1 MSDGRNDLDAMM
13 AKNDDDIVR
22 FTAILDQFAAEQRAL
37 ALAQT
42 AKQKI
47 TIVRNI
53 GQICQVNYETV
64 IEQGAP
70 AEEIFR
76 LLEPIDGAID
86 RLKAKSDLSDHY
98 NLSANDCGQIEMT
111 VKRLAGLRIQFAAEN
126 ARRGQNRRQEV
137 GLSATQQT
145 SLDEARRTIRELF
158 EKIEERRLAIAECR
172 RVLDGEDPFKILGE
186 QIDKR
191 LDALRGNR
199 ADAA

>member
-1 MSDGRNDLDAMM
+1 LTTGDEELL
-13 AKNDDDIVR
+13 R
-22 FTAILDQFAAEQRAL
+22 FAALLDQFAAEQRAL
-37 ALAQT
+37 ALTQT
-42 AKQKI
+42 KKQKI

-64 IEQGAP
+64 VDEGAG
-70 AEEIFR
+70 ADEIFN
-76 LLEPIDGAID
+76 LLEGIDGAID

-98 NLSANDCGQIEMT
+98 NLSANECGQIEMA

-126 ARRGQNRRQEV
+126 TRRGQNRRQEV

-145 SLDEARRTIRELF
+145 SLDEARRTIRDLF
-158 EKIEERRLAIAECR
+158 EKIEERKLAIAECR
-172 RVLDGEDPFKILGE
+172 RVLGGEDPFKILDE

>member
-1 MSDGRNDLDAMM
+1 MSGPVEKTAGNDEELL
-13 AKNDDDIVR
+13 R
-22 FTAILDQFAAEQRAL
+22 FAALLDQFAAEQRAL
-37 ALAQT
+37 ALTQT

-76 LLEPIDGAID
+76 LLEPIDSAID

-98 NLSANDCGQIEMT
+98 NHSANDCGQIEMA
-111 VKRLAGLRIQFAAEN
+111 VRRLAGLRIQFAAEN
-126 ARRGQNRRQEV
+126 TRRGQNRRQEV

-145 SLDEARRTIRELF
+145 SLDEARRTIRDLF
-158 EKIEERRLAIAECR
+158 EKIEERKLAIAECR
-172 RVLDGEDPFKILGE
+172 RVLGGEDPFKILDE
-186 QIDKR
+186 QIEKR